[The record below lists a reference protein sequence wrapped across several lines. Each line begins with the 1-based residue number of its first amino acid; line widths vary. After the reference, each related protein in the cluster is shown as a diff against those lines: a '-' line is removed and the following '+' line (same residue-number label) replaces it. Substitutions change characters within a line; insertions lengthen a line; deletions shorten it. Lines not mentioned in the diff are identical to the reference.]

1 MESKTFDIEGMSCA
15 SCAQTIEKATAK
27 LPGMAKASVN
37 LATEKLS
44 VTYDQTEVTEE
55 EIKEAV
61 SDAGY
66 KAISPAQQRTFAIEG
81 MSCAS
86 CAQTIEKATAKLPG
100 MAKASVNLATEKLSV
115 TYDQTE
121 VTEEEIKE
129 AVSDAGYK
137 AISPAQQRTF
147 AIEGMSCA
155 SCAQTIEKA
164 VNQLSGVQQA
174 IVNLAT
180 EKLVV
185 SYDDHQV
192 TSAEII
198 KAVTDAGYQATE
210 EVAAGAT
217 ADQDREKKQKH
228 IAEMW
233 QRFWISAVFTVPL
246 LYIAMGHMV
255 GLPLPDLL
263 NPMTH
268 ATTFAMVQLI
278 LTLPVLY
285 VGREFF
291 TVGFK
296 ALFKGHPNMFSLVA
310 LGTSAA
316 FVYSL
321 YGTVMIFLGDTSFTM
336 ALYYESAGVILTLIT
351 LGKYFEAVSKGKTSD
366 AIKKLMGLAPKTAHI
381 LRDGAEIEVPVD
393 AVQLDDI
400 VIVRPGD
407 KIPVDG
413 VIVSGSSSVD
423 EAMLTGESLP
433 VEKKVGDAVIGAS
446 INKNGSFQFKATKV
460 GKETALAQIIQL
472 VEDAQGSKAPI
483 AQLADKIS
491 GVFVPIVIGLAVLSG
506 LAWFFLGQESWIFAL
521 TITISV
527 LVIACPCALGL
538 ATPTAIMVGTG
549 KGAENGV
556 LIKSGDAL
564 ETTHKIQ
571 TIVFDK
577 TGTITEG
584 KPVVTDILVADSALS
599 EAELLTL
606 AASAEQG
613 SEHPLGEAIVGA
625 AKERQLPLV
634 EGSDF
639 SAIPGHGIRVTINE
653 RVLLLGNIKLMKE
666 EAIELSTFVQQ
677 ADRLAEEGKTP
688 MFVAKDGSF
697 AGIIAV
703 ADTVK
708 DSSQTAIARL
718 HKMGIEAVMITG
730 DNKRTAEAIAKQVG
744 IDRVLS
750 EVLPEDK
757 ALEVKKLQ
765 AEGKKVAMVGDGI
778 NDAPALAQAD
788 VGIAIGSGTDV
799 AMESADIVLMRSDLM
814 DVPTAV
820 ELSKATIKNIKE
832 NLFWA
837 FAYNTL
843 GIPVAMGV
851 LHLFGGP
858 LLSPMIAAAAMSFS
872 SVSVL
877 LNALR
882 LKGFKPSTVKKTSGS
897 QK

>member
-1 MESKTFDIEGMSCA
+1 MENKTFEIEGMSCA
-15 SCAQTIEKATAK
+15 SCAQTVEKAAAK
-27 LPGMAKASVN
+27 LPGIIKSNVN
-37 LATEKLS
+37 LATEKLT
-44 VTYDQTEVTEE
+44 VTFDPTAASEAD
-55 EIKEAV
+55 IKKAV
-61 SDAGY
+61 AAAGY
-66 KAISPAQQRTFAIEG
+66 TALSPAKQRTFLIDG

-86 CAQTIEKATAKLPG
+86 CAQAIETAVNKLAG
-100 MAKASVNLATEKLSV
+100 VQQANVNLATEKMFV
-115 TYDQTE
+115 TYDDSSLTTREIIQA
-121 VTEEEIKE
+121 VT
-129 AVSDAGYK
+129 AAGY
-137 AISPAQQRTF
+137 
-147 AIEGMSCA
+147 EA
-155 SCAQTIEKA
+155 SEE
-164 VNQLSGVQQA
+164 V
-174 IVNLAT
+174 
-180 EKLVV
+180 
-185 SYDDHQV
+185 D
-192 TSAEII
+192 TSAT
-198 KAVTDAGYQATE
+198 V
-210 EVAAGAT
+210 
-217 ADQDREKKQKH
+217 DQDREKKQQH
-228 IAEMW
+228 IADMW
-233 QRFWISAVFTVPL
+233 RRFWISAVFTVPL

-255 GLPLPDLL
+255 GLPLPNFLD
-263 NPMTH
+263 PMH
-268 ATTFAMVQLI
+268 HGSAFALAQLV

-316 FVYSL
+316 FFYSL
-321 YGTVMIFLGDTSFTM
+321 YGTWMILAGDSSFTM

-366 AIKKLMGLAPKTAHI
+366 AIKKLMGLAPKTARI
-381 LRDGAEIEVPVD
+381 LQNEKEVEVPVD
-393 AVQLDDI
+393 AVNLEDI
-400 VIVRPGD
+400 VIVRPGE

-413 VIVSGSSSVD
+413 VIVTGSSSID
-423 EAMLTGESLP
+423 ESMLTGESLP
-433 VEKKVGDAVIGAS
+433 VEKKVGDSVIGAS

-460 GKETALAQIIQL
+460 GKETALAQIIKL

-491 GVFVPIVIGLAVLSG
+491 GVFVPIVILLAVLAG
-506 LAWFFLGQESWIFAL
+506 FAWFFLGQESWVFAL

-584 KPVVTDILVADSALS
+584 KPIVTDVLVADPTLN
-599 EAELLTL
+599 ETELLRL
-606 AASAEQG
+606 AACAERG
-613 SEHPLGEAIVGA
+613 SEHPLGEAIVSA
-625 AKERQLPLV
+625 AKEQQLDLAQ
-634 EGSDF
+634 GTDF
-639 SAIPGHGIRVTINE
+639 SAIPGHGIQVTIDGA
-653 RVLLLGNIKLMKE
+653 VLLLGNTKLMQE
-666 EAIELSTFVQQ
+666 QNISIADFADQ
-677 ADRLAEEGKTP
+677 ANALAEAGKTP
-688 MFVAKDGSF
+688 MFVAKGGKF

-708 DSSQTAIARL
+708 ASSRAAIEQL
-718 HKMGIEAVMITG
+718 HHMGIEAVMITG
-730 DNKRTAEAIAKQVG
+730 DNKRTAEAIAKEVG
-744 IDRVLS
+744 IDRILS

-757 ALEVKKLQ
+757 AAEVKKLQ
-765 AEGKKVAMVGDGI
+765 NEGRKVAMVGDGI

-788 VGIAIGSGTDV
+788 IGIAIGSGTDV

-820 ELSKATIKNIKE
+820 ELSKATIRNIKQ

-858 LLSPMIAAAAMSFS
+858 LLNPMIAGAAMSFS

-882 LKGFKPSTVKKTSGS
+882 LKGFTPLTGKNK
-897 QK
+897 